1 MSGIKC
7 TYPMT
12 NNWRESNYIE
22 DQRLQKD
29 NKVEKHQLKKQAIRR
44 SKEQIDRNEI
54 PIWTKEDTK
63 RNRYYDKT

>member
-1 MSGIKC
+1 
-7 TYPMT
+7 MT

-44 SKEQIDRNEI
+44 SKKQIDRNEI
-54 PIWTKEDTK
+54 PI
-63 RNRYYDKT
+63 